1 MPYRFDSLLEML
13 MCSIK
18 DKLHASDKD
27 YHMVVFLSKQ
37 LLTDS
42 NAEEFIDY
50 MMYFSM
56 YKGIEKQ
63 LDAFR
68 GL

>member
-1 MPYRFDSLLEML
+1 

-18 DKLHASDKD
+18 DKSHAGKD
-27 YHMVVFLSKQ
+27 YHIVVFLSKQ
-37 LLTDS
+37 FLTDS

-68 GL
+68 GLLIDCD